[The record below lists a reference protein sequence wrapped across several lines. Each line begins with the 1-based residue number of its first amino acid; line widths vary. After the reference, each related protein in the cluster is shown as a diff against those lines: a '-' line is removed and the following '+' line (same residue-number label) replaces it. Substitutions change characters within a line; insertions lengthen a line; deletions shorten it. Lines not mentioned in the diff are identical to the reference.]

1 MEVNVVF
8 KAAVVNSTFPSLHA
22 GSAAITH
29 KIHLWD
35 CRCYFKWPIILKL
48 SACPIYNSVISLSDQ
63 LCGRYGHFSDS
74 NYFILIIFPV
84 FLSSKKWPSYFFRGI
99 TINAINSTKTMEW
112 ISNSY
117 LFRQSFQGS
126 SVNRTFHFIN
136 VKSVETTPTLTV
148 SLIL

>member
-22 GSAAITH
+22 GSATITH

-35 CRCYFKWPIILKL
+35 CRCNFKSSIVLKI

-63 LCGRYGHFSDS
+63 LCGRYGHFSD
-74 NYFILIIFPV
+74 YFILIIFPV

-136 VKSVETTPTLTV
+136 VKSVETTPPLTV
-148 SLIL
+148 LLIL